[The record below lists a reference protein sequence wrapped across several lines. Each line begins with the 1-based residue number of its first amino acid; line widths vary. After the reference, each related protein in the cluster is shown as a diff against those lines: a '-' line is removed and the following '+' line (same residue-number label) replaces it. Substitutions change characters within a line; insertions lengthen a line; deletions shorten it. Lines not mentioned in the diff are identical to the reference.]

1 MSSQALENIA
11 DKFFDDQ
18 NILNSDSESESD
30 TETNDNDR
38 NVSIGSQKAG
48 EKVNEKDDDKTNVN
62 TDDKTNV
69 NTDQTSTKSRSVK
82 TTTQTDKKDNKIRSK
97 RVDEHHDKQE
107 STVRLS
113 KQNTERRRSRKNGKE
128 NNKNNSKINNKNNNK
143 DDEKPDT
150 DDSENETTED
160 SSSDNSGD
168 EEVKTKSRKS
178 SKKTNESKRERS
190 AANTDNESTKKDSN
204 ASSGLIKNKKL
215 SGKEFETA
223 KPLTEQDI
231 MLIRKRLANLESKAL
246 DSILNSY
253 SQLVSGIITM
263 ALKITKEDDEIAE
276 IEHLR
281 RLIIIVPKDEL
292 FIRSKDKIWDAREK
306 ILNKDADWFIKRDYS
321 KLIKK
326 DSKQTMIETLVNVV
340 KRYYPEL
347 DDDEKNMYWKKAIGL
362 LQVVAEYKKIAK
374 ET

>member
-1 MSSQALENIA
+1 MSSQTLENIA

-18 NILNSDSESESD
+18 NILNSDSDSESD

-38 NVSIGSQKAG
+38 NANSGNQKTG
-48 EKVNEKDDDKTNVN
+48 DKVNVNADKKTDVN
-62 TDDKTNV
+62 ADKKTDDKV
-69 NTDQTSTKSRSVK
+69 DQTLKKSRSVK
-82 TTTQTDKKDNKIRSK
+82 TTNQTDKKIRSK
-97 RVDEHHDKQE
+97 KDDGHHDKQE
-107 STVRLS
+107 SVVRRS
-113 KQNTERRRSRKNGKE
+113 KQNTERHRSRNTGKE
-128 NNKNNSKINNKNNNK
+128 NNK

-150 DDSENETTED
+150 EDNNSDNDSTD
-160 SSSDNSGD
+160 SSSDDSSD
-168 EEVKTKSRKS
+168 EEVKSKSRKS
-178 SKKTNESKRERS
+178 SKKTSESKRERS
-190 AANTDNESTKKDSN
+190 AANSDHESTKKDSN
-204 ASSGLIKNKKL
+204 ATNGLTKNKKL
-215 SGKEFETA
+215 SSKEFETA

-231 MLIRKRLANLESKAL
+231 MLIRKRLANLESKSL

-281 RLIIIVPKDEL
+281 RLVIIVPKDEL

>member
-1 MSSQALENIA
+1 MSSQTLENIA

-18 NILNSDSESESD
+18 NILNSDSDSESD

-38 NVSIGSQKAG
+38 NTNSGNQKTGDKVNVNADKKTDVNADKKTD
-48 EKVNEKDDDKTNVN
+48 EKV
-62 TDDKTNV
+62 
-69 NTDQTSTKSRSVK
+69 DQPSTKSRSVK
-82 TTTQTDKKDNKIRSK
+82 TTNQTDKKIRSK
-97 RVDEHHDKQE
+97 RVDEHHDNQE
-107 STVRLS
+107 SVVQRS
-113 KQNTERRRSRKNGKE
+113 KQNTERHRSRNTGKE
-128 NNKNNSKINNKNNNK
+128 NNK

-150 DDSENETTED
+150 EDNNLDNDTTD
-160 SSSDNSGD
+160 SSSDDSSD
-168 EEVKTKSRKS
+168 EEVKSKSRKS
-178 SKKTNESKRERS
+178 SKKTSESKRERS
-190 AANTDNESTKKDSN
+190 AANSDHESTKKDSN
-204 ASSGLIKNKKL
+204 STKNKKL
-215 SGKEFETA
+215 SSKEFETA

-231 MLIRKRLANLESKAL
+231 MLIRKRLANLDSKSL
-246 DSILNSY
+246 DSIINSY

-281 RLIIIVPKDEL
+281 RLVIIVPKDEL